1 MNLTV
6 SGARAPAGPG
16 PLDDLVQCLEAEYAA
31 LLAEDYDR
39 LDAVLAQKEILLTR
53 LASLPEAAVGSA
65 QGKPVRIAPPW
76 KKAFARVREL
86 NQRNALV
93 LAPRAAG
100 NRARLHF
107 LQSALGR
114 GALYAPDGSVHT
126 ALASGANGRSA

>member
-1 MNLTV
+1 MNLAA
-6 SGARAPAGPG
+6 SGTRPPAGAG
-16 PLDDLVQCLEAEYAA
+16 HLDDLVQCLEAEYAA
-31 LLAEDYDR
+31 LLAEDYER
-39 LDAVLAQKEILLTR
+39 LESVLAQKEILLAR
-53 LASLPEAAVGSA
+53 LASLSEATAGSA
-65 QGKPVRIAPPW
+65 QGTPVRIAAPW
-76 KKAFARVREL
+76 KKAFARVRDL

-126 ALASGANGRSA
+126 ALASGTNGRSA

>member
-1 MNLTV
+1 V
-6 SGARAPAGPG
+6 H
-16 PLDDLVQCLEAEYAA
+16 CLEAEYSA

-39 LDAVLAQKEILLTR
+39 LDAVLVQKEQLLVR
-53 LASLPEAAVGSA
+53 LAALAGGARPQGDRARAAA
-65 QGKPVRIAPPW
+65 PW
-76 KKAFARVREL
+76 KRAFARVREL

-114 GALYAPDGSVHT
+114 GALYAADGLVRPGHPT
-126 ALASGANGRSA
+126 ASGGRSA